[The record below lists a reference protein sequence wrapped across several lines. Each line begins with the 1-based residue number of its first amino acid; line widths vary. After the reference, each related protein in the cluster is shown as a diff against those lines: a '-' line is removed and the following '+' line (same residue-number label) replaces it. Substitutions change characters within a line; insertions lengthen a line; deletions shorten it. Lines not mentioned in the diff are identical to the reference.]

1 MDANYRFG
9 GFGRGGDAAP
19 APECSKQGAHGERR
33 TRDAEGAEDR
43 GVEGEAVSPPKP
55 IRGSGER
62 RKLPQRDPG
71 QSQLTWAVSP
81 PKIGCYRP
89 HPPRR
94 PICSQLGP
102 LRQPG
107 ITSTNGTS
115 PQMSGCRPKESV
127 VRANQS
133 CLLGDP
139 EDVSD
144 YRPNLEAT
152 QDVTLYGSASLL

>member
-1 MDANYRFG
+1 MLIIDLVGLGEEATQLRRQSVAS
-9 GFGRGGDAAP
+9 RGHMASVEPETPKAP
-19 APECSKQGAHGERR
+19 RIEALR
-33 TRDAEGAEDR
+33 
-43 GVEGEAVSPPKP
+43 GEAVSPPKP

-62 RKLPQRDPG
+62 RKLPQRDPK